1 MAEPAKLHREL
12 ISRGAMLVLA
22 LALLYGG
29 WRCVKAGADV
39 GEWVKGNVDEQR
51 RPIARGRAHSN
62 RASIILYVVGGALL
76 LGGGVFGLMAVV
88 PANTFARL
96 MGPPNFSHYDD

>member
-1 MAEPAKLHREL
+1 MAELSKLHREL
-12 ISRGAMLVLA
+12 VSRGAMLVVA
-22 LALLYGG
+22 AALLYGG
-29 WRCVKAGADV
+29 WRCVKAASDV
-39 GEWVKGNVDEQR
+39 DDWAKGVREEQR
-51 RPIARGRAHSN
+51 QSYRARRSTN
-62 RASIILYVVGGALL
+62 RASLILYVAGGALL